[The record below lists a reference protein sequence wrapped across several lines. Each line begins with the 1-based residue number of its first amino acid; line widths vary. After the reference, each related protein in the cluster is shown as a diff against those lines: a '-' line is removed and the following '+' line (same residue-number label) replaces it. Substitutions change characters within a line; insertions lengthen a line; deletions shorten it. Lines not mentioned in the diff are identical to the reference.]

1 MIKQGGYHDMFTDAS
16 IDMKYEETFDL
27 VYRQLNHSRQN
38 DPKYTQL
45 DLKRFLESL
54 YDNHGNNWL
63 GRSEVQEA
71 VQSATI
77 AAAELLLSQWE

>member
-1 MIKQGGYHDMFTDAS
+1 MFADTS
-16 IDMKYEETFDL
+16 IDMKYEETFQL
-27 VYRQLNHSRQN
+27 VYGQLNHSKQN
-38 DPKYTQL
+38 DPKYTRL

-54 YDNHGNNWL
+54 YDNQGNNWL

-71 VQSATI
+71 VQAATI

>member
-1 MIKQGGYHDMFTDAS
+1 MFTDAS
-16 IDMKYEETFDL
+16 IDKKYEATFEL
-27 VYRQLNHSRQN
+27 VYQQLNHARQH
-38 DPKYTQL
+38 DPKYNRS
-45 DLKRFLESL
+45 DLKHFLESL

-77 AAAELLLSQWE
+77 AAAELLLSQWD